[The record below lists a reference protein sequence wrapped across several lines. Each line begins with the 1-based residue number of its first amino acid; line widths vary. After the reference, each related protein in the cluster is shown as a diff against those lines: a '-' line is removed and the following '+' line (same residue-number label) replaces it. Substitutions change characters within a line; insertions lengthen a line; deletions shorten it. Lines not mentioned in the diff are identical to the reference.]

1 MQQKKRY
8 FGHDHIFR
16 FVAETIVKQ
25 KLVNLGSSLK
35 GQDFGDYRDSAG
47 DTVEGYISRSNF
59 FDTIWNNPHFN
70 FHTNKEGL
78 MEGDVMD
85 MMNVLD
91 SQKTGYIELDLIR
104 EKINEYIETADS
116 QYNIRIPKVS
126 IF

>member
-1 MQQKKRY
+1 
-8 FGHDHIFR
+8 
-16 FVAETIVKQ
+16 
-25 KLVNLGSSLK
+25 
-35 GQDFGDYRDSAG
+35 
-47 DTVEGYISRSNF
+47 
-59 FDTIWNNPHFN
+59 
-70 FHTNKEGL
+70 

-91 SQKTGYIELDLIR
+91 SGKTGYIELDLIR